1 MNEQPS
7 EKPDDIQKDFE
18 QVFVMATNID
28 MDAFKAEYLVQLAA
42 DRLITGNKDAMQ
54 MAAKGSI

>member
-42 DRLITGNKDAMQ
+42 DRLITGNKDSMW